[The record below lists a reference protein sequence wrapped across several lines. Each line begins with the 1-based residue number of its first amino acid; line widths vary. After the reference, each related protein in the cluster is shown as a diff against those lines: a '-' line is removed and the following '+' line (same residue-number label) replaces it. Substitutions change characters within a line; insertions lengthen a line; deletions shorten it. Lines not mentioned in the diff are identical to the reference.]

1 MYPYGNMVPQSKWAK
16 VSCGNMVARANAPK
30 FQKEMWLH
38 GANGPKFLGETC
50 WEHEPQGTCFPKEL
64 QPICVRE
71 PYFSKEFEPICPRE
85 VASPFS
91 QGKLGKLGQVPFR
104 M

>member
-1 MYPYGNMVPQSKWAK
+1 MKMGLSSLGQMASSFLWKHGCLGKCTK
-16 VSCGNMVARANAPK
+16 VH
-30 FQKEMWLH
+30 KEMWLH

-64 QPICVRE
+64 QPIFVGE

-91 QGKLGKLGQVPFR
+91 HGKLGKLG
-104 M
+104 